1 MPDTPPP
8 TESEPKPSSGGNF
21 RQFFLRGLGIIL
33 PTLLTI
39 WLFVWAYGF
48 VQKNFAGPINQGVQ
62 ATLVHFSPLP
72 VATDEDYD
80 EVFAIEKR
88 EDGGLSTAQKNAW
101 AVADGDLVKTLGGD
115 YDKTRQ
121 LEQRR
126 HWMRTQPDV
135 QSLVRTFVVER
146 WWNSYTIGDW
156 VAMDL
161 IGLVI
166 AIILI
171 YIVGWLV
178 GSFIGRR
185 LYHKGEELI
194 HRVPV
199 IRSIY
204 PSIKQV
210 TDFFVGAKTGPQFS
224 AVVAVEYP
232 RKGLWSVGLVTG
244 ETMAN
249 IQQRAGQPCLTVFIP
264 SSPTPFTGYVITV
277 PKSDTIDLPITIE
290 EAIKFAVSGGVLIP
304 PSQQI
309 SGQGPKLFNENQ
321 DASDG
326 PEQGD
331 TPDTNGNYND
341 AGS

>member
-1 MPDTPPP
+1 MPDTPPTP
-8 TESEPKPSSGGNF
+8 DSEPVAHHGGNF
-21 RQFFLRGLGIIL
+21 RRFFLRGLAILL
-33 PTLLTI
+33 PTVITI

-48 VQKNFAGPINQGVQ
+48 VQNNFAGPINEGVKLL
-62 ATLVHFSPLP
+62 LVHYSPLP
-72 VATDEDYD
+72 AAMDEDYD
-80 EVFAIEKR
+80 EVFAKKN
-88 EDGGLSTAQKNAW
+88 EDGGLTATQKNAW
-101 AVADGDLVKTLGGD
+101 TVADEGFRKTLGPD
-115 YDKTRQ
+115 VYDTTRQ

-126 HWMRTQPDV
+126 HWMRAQPEIE
-135 QSLVRTFVVER
+135 QSVHTGVVER
-146 WWNSYTIGDW
+146 WWTSFTIGSW
-156 VAMDL
+156 VVMDL
-161 IGLVI
+161 IGLII

-185 LYHKGEELI
+185 LYYRGEELI

-210 TDFFVGAKTGPQFS
+210 TDFFVGAKENRQQFS

-244 ETMAN
+244 ETMRF
-249 IQQRAGQPCLTVFIP
+249 IQQRAGQDCLTVFIP

-277 PKSDTIDLPITIE
+277 PKADTIDLPITIE

-304 PSQQI
+304 PGQQI
-309 SGQGPKLFNENQ
+309 VGGGSKLFATT
-321 DASDG
+321 DS
-326 PEQGD
+326 
-331 TPDTNGNYND
+331 
-341 AGS
+341 AGSQEDRAGADDAPPTEAPTP